1 MSVPFRKVSKT
12 RRNMRRTHYKIT
24 ANGLVECTNCGA
36 KIRPHRACPKC
47 GFYKG
52 ADTSKINLAKIV
64 EDEMTII
71 IYSKEEILE
80 KYKEENCVCK
90 PCEIINDACINNT
103 DNTTNLINI
112 NTATKEELNSN
123 P

>member
-1 MSVPFRKVSKT
+1 MAVPFRKVSKT

-52 ADTSKINLAKIV
+52 VDTSKKVETKVTEEKAPKKAK
-64 EDEMTII
+64 T
-71 IYSKEEILE
+71 SKKTEE
-80 KYKEENCVCK
+80 
-90 PCEIINDACINNT
+90 
-103 DNTTNLINI
+103 
-112 NTATKEELNSN
+112 
-123 P
+123 

>member
-1 MSVPFRKVSKT
+1 MAVPFRKVSKT

-52 ADTSKINLAKIV
+52 VDTSKKVETKVTEEKAPKKAKS
-64 EDEMTII
+64 
-71 IYSKEEILE
+71 SKKTEE
-80 KYKEENCVCK
+80 
-90 PCEIINDACINNT
+90 
-103 DNTTNLINI
+103 
-112 NTATKEELNSN
+112 
-123 P
+123 